1 LFHSVGQ
8 LLAQFYFP
16 EEVAEV
22 RKVML
27 QKNCTDEIASTQI
40 FGLSFSELGLGIAR
54 HWGFPQGIINSLR
67 PLPEGLVKKPTTHD
81 ETLRVVAGFANEI
94 CASIASVPKEQRTQA
109 TNAARQ
115 RFNAAMSFSDS
126 QLQNVLEKS
135 FAELKELAAVLHVN
149 LTQSPFVR
157 HVKEWTG
164 ARQETPP
171 AAEEAAT
178 ASALELTVLGDPE
191 LRDQSETGE
200 VNAEGVPDAAQDIL
214 AAGIQ
219 DISNSL
225 VDDFSLNDVLRITLE
240 TMYRAMGF
248 ERVLLCLK
256 DPKSGVMLG
265 RFGFG
270 ADTND
275 VARKFRIPL
284 ADAPNVFQLAISKG
298 VDIIIADINDPK
310 IAGKIP
316 DWYRKTVV
324 ARTFVLLPLLI
335 KGNAV
340 ALIYCD
346 RDKPGSIVIPEKELS
361 LLKTLRNQ
369 ALLAIKQSM

>member
-1 LFHSVGQ
+1 MVS
-8 LLAQFYFP
+8 
-16 EEVAEV
+16 
-22 RKVML
+22 
-27 QKNCTDEIASTQI
+27 
-40 FGLSFSELGLGIAR
+40 
-54 HWGFPQGIINSLR
+54 
-67 PLPEGLVKKPTTHD
+67 
-81 ETLRVVAGFANEI
+81 GFANEL
-94 CASIASVPKEQRTQA
+94 CEAIASVPKEQRTEA
-109 TNAARQ
+109 TRAARQ
-115 RFNAAMSFSDS
+115 RFVAAMQFSDG
-126 QLQNVLEKS
+126 QLQTVLEKS
-135 FAELKELAAVLHVN
+135 FTELSELATILHVN

-157 HVKEWTG
+157 NVKAWTGEVKEIEPT
-164 ARQETPP
+164 
-171 AAEEAAT
+171 AEGR
-178 ASALELTVLGDPE
+178 ALERTLLDDPVVP
-191 LRDQSETGE
+191 DQDEPGE
-200 VNAEGVPDAAQDIL
+200 VNAYGVPDAAQDIL

-256 DPKSGVMLG
+256 DPKSGVMAG

-270 ADTND
+270 ADTNE

-298 VDIIIADINDPK
+298 VDIIIADIDDPK

-316 DWYRKTVV
+316 DWYRKTVI